1 MSKFTWN
8 EENTA
13 TLESAV
19 AGVEVISQEQQ
30 KQLAE
35 EIGTTARSIGSK
47 LRKLGYT
54 NVALASAKP
63 ALMTDAEV
71 AELNAILDSAPGQY
85 TYAEIAEALAG
96 GKFSTKQVQGKVLG
110 LQRTEDVKAA
120 PKKEVVRKYSEVE
133 EAKFVE
139 MAHAGASVE
148 DIATALGRNVQQIRG
163 KGLSLFREGKIAAIP
178 AQTVKVGKKAVDV
191 LAGLDFANMTVAEL
205 VAATEKTERG
215 IKSILTRRSLACKDY
230 DGAAKHKEPAADTE

>member
-30 KQLAE
+30 KTLAE
-35 EIGTTARSIGSK
+35 TIGTTARSIGSK

-71 AELNAILDSAPGQY
+71 AELTEILDANPGVY
-85 TYAEIAEALAG
+85 TYAEIATVLAG

-110 LQRTEDVKAA
+110 LQRTDAVKAA
-120 PKKEVVRKYSEVE
+120 PKKEAVRKYSEVE
-133 EAKFVE
+133 EAQFIE
-139 MAHAGASVE
+139 MSQAGASVE
-148 DIATALGRNVQQIRG
+148 DIAAALGRNVQQIRG

-178 AQTVKVGKKAVDV
+178 AQAVKVGKKAVDV
-191 LAGLDFANMTVAEL
+191 LEGLDVASMTIAEL
-205 VAATEKTERG
+205 VVATEKTERG
-215 IKSILTRRSLACKDY
+215 VKSILTRRSLACADY
-230 DGAAKHKEPAADTE
+230 DGAAKHKPAADAE